1 MMVTSTP
8 KDFQALANSQ
18 PMTPPP
24 RTIAEAGTRSRLSA
38 WSLVMTF
45 VPSMSRPGSE
55 RA

>member
-24 RTIAEAGTRSRLSA
+24 STIAEAGTRSSSSA
-38 WSLVMTF
+38 CSLVMTF
-45 VPSMSRPGSE
+45 VPSISRPGSE
-55 RA
+55 RG